1 MTHATEAIGLSTPS
15 GATRPPMGRSAG
27 FDWAMIVTG
36 GWLLGGLYV
45 DGWAHNHLATT
56 LESFFTPWHGAFYA
70 GFLAVAGVT
79 AAALLYNRVQGTPWA
94 SALPPGYG
102 LSLVGAGIFAVSG
115 VGDLLWH
122 LLFGIEVR
130 MEALLSPTHLGLI
143 LGVALLV
150 SGPWRAAWLRADGAQ
165 PPTWTTYGPMVLS
178 LAFLLSVCTF
188 WTMFAHPLSRP
199 WAAAGNRPTAPVWPL
214 AAPTPDLLTQDGG
227 LISPDIGQM
236 LGLDD
241 ILLQTALLMG
251 LVLLTVRRWGFGLP
265 RGSLTLVFTLNAG
278 LMGFLRDQW
287 GLLPVAVVAGLVAD
301 GLLHRLKPAV
311 SRVGALRLFAAG
323 VPLVWY
329 SLYFLTLHLTH
340 GVWWSVHVWA
350 GAIVVSGLVGWLV
363 SYLVVPPPVPRAQDG
378 R

>member
-1 MTHATEAIGLSTPS
+1 MTNRTASSEPCAPSRATL
-15 GATRPPMGRSAG
+15 PPVGHGAG

-79 AAALLYNRVQGTPWA
+79 AAALLYNRSRGVPWGR
-94 SALPPGYG
+94 ALPPGYG
-102 LSLVGAGIFAVSG
+102 LSLVGAGLFAASG

-363 SYLVVPPPVPRAQDG
+363 SYLVVPPPVPREEDG